1 MSGPYRG
8 PIIDAHHHLWDLAMD
23 RHPWLRPT
31 GGEIK
36 ALGDLAPI
44 RRNYLVD
51 DYRRDAA
58 NQNVAASVHVE
69 AAWDRSDDPLAEIHW
84 LESLDKSSGV
94 AVRYIGFASL
104 AAPNA
109 AETLDRL
116 ADVGRCVGVRE
127 MLSWHPTQPARNF
140 AAAGRDRR
148 RTGLPPRRLFA
159 VAARSHARTDALPLS
174 GGGGR
179 PSSRRTSPDQ
189 RFIVN
194 HCGSPIDRDADGMA
208 RWKRGLR
215 LLGRQPNISV
225 KISAL
230 TAYDPSPTP
239 ESLREVAM
247 HCIESFGVDRSM
259 FGSDFPVGRL
269 WTTFDA
275 IFDGFK
281 AIVQDFSEDEQRAL
295 FLRQRPASLQDRFI
309 LNVIGCERR
318 SPAWPFGSGRRT
330 GRCIQFGDALGALGG
345 RGNLLGILHRRGD
358 RLLENHRL
366 AGGERV
372 DRRLRYA
379 GLTWRHSFALNL
391 AEASKPD
398 HADASPVR
406 DRLLKSPRASSRAP
420 SPCCRR

>member
-1 MSGPYRG
+1 
-8 PIIDAHHHLWDLAMD
+8 MD

-31 GGEIK
+31 GGDIK

-44 RRNYLVD
+44 QRDYLVD

-58 NQNVAASVHVE
+58 NQNVVASVHVE

-94 AVRYIGFASL
+94 AARYIGRADL
-104 AAPNA
+104 AAPEA
-109 AETLDRL
+109 AKTLDRL
-116 ADVGRCVGVRE
+116 ADVSRCVGVRE

-140 AAAGRDRR
+140 APRVGIADEPDFRR
-148 RTGLPPRRLFA
+148 GVSLL
-159 VAARSHARTDALPLS
+159 
-174 GGGGR
+174 
-179 PSSRRTSPDQ
+179 SRRGLTLELMLYPYQAEEVARLARAFPDQ
-189 RFIVN
+189 QFIVN
-194 HCGSPIDRDADGMA
+194 HCGSPIDRDAEGMA
-208 RWKRGLR
+208 RWRQGLR
-215 LLGRQPNISV
+215 PLGREPNVSV

-295 FLRQRPASLQDRFI
+295 FHDNA
-309 LNVIGCERR
+309 RR
-318 SPAWPFGSGRRT
+318 VYRM
-330 GRCIQFGDALGALGG
+330 D
-345 RGNLLGILHRRGD
+345 
-358 RLLENHRL
+358 
-366 AGGERV
+366 
-372 DRRLRYA
+372 
-379 GLTWRHSFALNL
+379 
-391 AEASKPD
+391 
-398 HADASPVR
+398 
-406 DRLLKSPRASSRAP
+406 SS
-420 SPCCRR
+420 